1 MKKLF
6 LYTNQITKI
15 ENLEQLNLEI
25 LWLNDNK
32 ISQIEVTN
40 LNYKK
45 SHQYHFDKRKTN
57 FQGFSHMTKL
67 VELNLSQNRITTI
80 GEKNIFK

>member
-25 LWLNDNK
+25 LWLNENK
-32 ISQIEVTN
+32 ISQIEVTY
-40 LNYKK
+40 LNYNNSVNIILIKE
-45 SHQYHFDKRKTN
+45 N
-57 FQGFSHMTKL
+57 
-67 VELNLSQNRITTI
+67 
-80 GEKNIFK
+80 NIFRVLVT